1 MASPGVHAAR
11 LAAVADLVQTA
22 PMIRPALTAT
32 LATLLLLGLTA
43 CGFHLRDALLL
54 PPDLGPLRVA
64 ARDPDSA
71 LAMALQQ
78 SLARAGATMAADDA
92 SDAAALNVVG
102 ERWGNTPIS
111 VDQFGRAQEFTLRY
125 AVIFNLR
132 RADGSDLVPQQA
144 IELSRDYISVPTRSI
159 GTEGEREILA
169 RELRRDMV
177 SSILRR
183 VDAVSRM
190 SQAPAAAA
198 GPAPA
203 GSGPAAPAPAEPAPA
218 TPASAEPAPAEP
230 AVVEPAPAEPASA
243 TVPTP

>member
-1 MASPGVHAAR
+1 
-11 LAAVADLVQTA
+11 
-22 PMIRPALTAT
+22 MIRPALTAT

-78 SLARAGATMAADDA
+78 SLARAGATMAAADA
-92 SDAAALNVVG
+92 TDAAALNVVG
-102 ERWGNTPIS
+102 ERWANTPIS

-144 IELSRDYISVPTRSI
+144 IELSRDYSSVPPRSI

-190 SQAPAAAA
+190 SQAPAAA

-203 GSGPAAPAPAEPAPA
+203 GSEPAALAPAEPTPAP
-218 TPASAEPAPAEP
+218 PASAEPAPAEP
-230 AVVEPAPAEPASA
+230 AVVEPAPVEPASA
-243 TVPTP
+243 PVPTP

>member
-1 MASPGVHAAR
+1 
-11 LAAVADLVQTA
+11 
-22 PMIRPALTAT
+22 MIRPALTAT
-32 LATLLLLGLTA
+32 LATLLLLGLAA

-54 PPDLGPLRVA
+54 PPDLGPLRVV
-64 ARDPDSA
+64 AREPDSA
-71 LAMALQQ
+71 LVMALQQ

-92 SDAAALNVVG
+92 TDAAALNVVG

-111 VDQFGRAQEFTLRY
+111 VDQFGRSQEFTLRY

-144 IELSRDYISVPTRSI
+144 IELSRDYISVPTSSA
-159 GTEGEREILA
+159 GTEGEREILS

-190 SQAPAAAA
+190 SQAPTSSAAVDT
-198 GPAPA
+198 APA
-203 GSGPAAPAPAEPAPA
+203 ELAPAVPAPAEPL
-218 TPASAEPAPAEP
+218 
-230 AVVEPAPAEPASA
+230 VEPAPAEPASA
-243 TVPTP
+243 PDPTP

>member
-78 SLARAGATMAADDA
+78 SLARAGATMAAADA
-92 SDAAALNVVG
+92 TDAAALNVVG

-190 SQAPAAAA
+190 SQAPAAA

-203 GSGPAAPAPAEPAPA
+203 GSEPAALAPAEPTPAP
-218 TPASAEPAPAEP
+218 PASAEPAPAEP
-230 AVVEPAPAEPASA
+230 AVVEPAPVEPASA
-243 TVPTP
+243 PVPTP

>member
-1 MASPGVHAAR
+1 MGSPGVHAAR
-11 LAAVADLVQTA
+11 LAAVDDLVQTA

-32 LATLLLLGLTA
+32 LATLLLLGVAA

-54 PPDLGPLRVA
+54 PPDLGPLRVV

-71 LAMALQQ
+71 LVMALQQ

-92 SDAAALNVVG
+92 TDAAALNVVG

-111 VDQFGRAQEFTLRY
+111 VDQFGRSQEFTLRY

-144 IELSRDYISVPTRSI
+144 IELSRDYISVPTRSA
-159 GTEGEREILA
+159 GTEGEREILS

-190 SQAPAAAA
+190 SQAPASSAAVDT
-198 GPAPA
+198 APA
-203 GSGPAAPAPAEPAPA
+203 ELAPAVPAPAEPL
-218 TPASAEPAPAEP
+218 
-230 AVVEPAPAEPASA
+230 VEPAPAEPASA
-243 TVPTP
+243 PDPTP

>member
-1 MASPGVHAAR
+1 
-11 LAAVADLVQTA
+11 
-22 PMIRPALTAT
+22 MIRPALTAT

-71 LAMALQQ
+71 LVMALQQ

-92 SDAAALNVVG
+92 TDAAALNVVG
-102 ERWGNTPIS
+102 ERWANTPIS

-190 SQAPAAAA
+190 SQAPAAA

-203 GSGPAAPAPAEPAPA
+203 GSEPAALAPAEPTPAP
-218 TPASAEPAPAEP
+218 PASAEPAPAEP
-230 AVVEPAPAEPASA
+230 AVVEPAPVEPASA
-243 TVPTP
+243 PVPTP